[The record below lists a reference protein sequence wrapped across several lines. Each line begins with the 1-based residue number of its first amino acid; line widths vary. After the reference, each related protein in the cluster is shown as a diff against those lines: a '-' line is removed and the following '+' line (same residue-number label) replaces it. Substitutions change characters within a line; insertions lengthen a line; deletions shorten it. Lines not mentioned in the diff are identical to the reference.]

1 MSKFMLGCNYW
12 DSKSGTDMWKN
23 WDEDVV
29 RDDLSALKAIG
40 VKHLRVFPNWRDFQ
54 PVDKYLTYLGT
65 QREYFVPD
73 DADCAAPDYVD
84 KRMITRFRRFAE
96 ISDENGMEL
105 TVSLLTGWMSGR
117 LFFPPALQNKGLL
130 TDAEA
135 LTLTNRYVT
144 KLVNEFKDIKNIVM
158 WDLGNECNCVE
169 RVPSRFAAYL
179 WTMSVRNAIR
189 AADPTR
195 PIASGMHDLTAEDG
209 GENYWSIKDQGELCD
224 LLTTHP
230 YPSPTIRNDMEPIN
244 AMRSTINP
252 TAQSEFYA
260 GVSKKPCMIQ
270 EQGSFSETVANKE
283 AAADFLRV
291 NVLSAWANNLDGYL
305 WWCGME
311 HELLT
316 EPPYSWSMA
325 ERNLGLL
332 HLDRKPKPVGRE
344 MAKISKL
351 IESLPKIS
359 KKRIDAVCVLP
370 KYDRQDNAMA
380 TYVLAKQAGINL
392 SIVNCSDELPDTD
405 LIFFPCCHDGAYVNK
420 EDYDKLFK
428 RVEDGATLY
437 VSSINAQFCEFEKK
451 FGLRSLGMV
460 RKQKTHTA
468 HFPFGDIEYQNEREI
483 LLEPIGAEVLAVNE
497 EGNPVFTKYKYGKGD
512 VYLLNFGLELL
523 AAGKYNA
530 YAPEFSLYKVYQMID
545 KVNASAEDYI
555 INTDDCRVGGTESAC
570 EGIPIVTAINYS
582 DEDIDFDYTVKDGY
596 RLEPIYGGGKV
607 LPHCDAVIFKATKK
621 SAGI

>member
-325 ERNLGLL
+325 
-332 HLDRKPKPVGRE
+332 
-344 MAKISKL
+344 
-351 IESLPKIS
+351 
-359 KKRIDAVCVLP
+359 
-370 KYDRQDNAMA
+370 
-380 TYVLAKQAGINL
+380 
-392 SIVNCSDELPDTD
+392 
-405 LIFFPCCHDGAYVNK
+405 
-420 EDYDKLFK
+420 
-428 RVEDGATLY
+428 
-437 VSSINAQFCEFEKK
+437 
-451 FGLRSLGMV
+451 
-460 RKQKTHTA
+460 
-468 HFPFGDIEYQNEREI
+468 
-483 LLEPIGAEVLAVNE
+483 
-497 EGNPVFTKYKYGKGD
+497 
-512 VYLLNFGLELL
+512 
-523 AAGKYNA
+523 
-530 YAPEFSLYKVYQMID
+530 
-545 KVNASAEDYI
+545 
-555 INTDDCRVGGTESAC
+555 
-570 EGIPIVTAINYS
+570 
-582 DEDIDFDYTVKDGY
+582 
-596 RLEPIYGGGKV
+596 
-607 LPHCDAVIFKATKK
+607 
-621 SAGI
+621 